1 MDVYNAEELARAYG
15 QRVYR
20 FAYARLGNRAD
31 AEDVTQET
39 FLRLC
44 RAAPDFPDEA
54 RARAWLFQVAANC
67 AADLRRAP
75 WRRREVSVEQLPEGQ
90 GQTARSPDVG
100 GVLELVLSLPAKY
113 RAAIHLYYYEDESVA
128 QIAQIL
134 NISQGAVKSRLHRG
148 RKLLETRLREEET
161 NYA

>member
-67 AADLRRAP
+67 AADLHRAP
-75 WRRREVSVEQLPEGQ
+75 WRHREVSVERLPEGEE
-90 GQTARSPDVG
+90 AAPEPG

-113 RAAIHLYYYEDESVA
+113 RSVIHLYYYEDASVA
-128 QIAQIL
+128 QIAQVL
-134 NISQGAVKSRLHRG
+134 GLSESAVKSRLHRG
-148 RKLLETRLREEET
+148 RKLLEARLREEEA

>member
-44 RAAPDFPDEA
+44 RAAPDFPDEP

-75 WRRREVSVEQLPEGQ
+75 WRRREVSVEQMPEGEE
-90 GQTARSPDVG
+90 AAPEPS

-113 RAAIHLYYYEDESVA
+113 RSVIHLYYYEDASVA

-134 NISQGAVKSRLHRG
+134 SISQGAVKSHLHRG
-148 RKLLETRLREEET
+148 RELLEARLREEEA
-161 NYA
+161 NYD